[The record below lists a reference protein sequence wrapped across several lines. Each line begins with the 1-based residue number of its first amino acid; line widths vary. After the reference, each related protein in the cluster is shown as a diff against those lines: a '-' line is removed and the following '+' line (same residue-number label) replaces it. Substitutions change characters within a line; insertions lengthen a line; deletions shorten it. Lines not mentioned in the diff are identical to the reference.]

1 MKGPGEISGLK
12 AVAPEVEA
20 QIDAAVEAGTDVEIP
35 SATYVTRIAP
45 TKLGEATMPHIRTNP
60 EELSQAEAEEALKS
74 FNTLTREIAQGG
86 DVDRIVETAEE
97 RAAKITTDE
106 ERAHL
111 KAFEDK
117 LVEDMTAAVEG
128 NTSIPANTIRGQ
140 AKKLASMAA
149 LVQAKRV
156 KMPVQEFIDRFAPR
170 VVAGRATEERSV
182 ASLSQEGR
190 TDVVQSAEVESAEAK
205 LAREAQAWADRIDE
219 MKEKPKQPVLMLT
232 QTPLVMHLLGADFLT
247 LRAHPHVFDGLFP
260 NARKSSPNHHS
271 HVQMSRS
278 VLKQIPEALSD
289 PIAVFRDDASS
300 PLVFMLDV
308 MDDAGKTVIVPVEL
322 NAHGRSAE
330 INLALSAY
338 GKENNLWFELR
349 NLFTEEVRQ
358 QI

>member
-1 MKGPGEISGLK
+1 MRRGRPRRSPRNSKRSRRRRRK
-12 AVAPEVEA
+12 
-20 QIDAAVEAGTDVEIP
+20 
-35 SATYVTRIAP
+35 SATRSA
-45 TKLGEATMPHIRTNP
+45 RR
-60 EELSQAEAEEALKS
+60 S
-74 FNTLTREIAQGG
+74 LTREIAQGG

-111 KAFEDK
+111 KTFEDK

-140 AKKLASMAA
+140 AKLASMAA

-205 LAREAQAWADRIDE
+205 LAREAKDWADRIDA
-219 MKEKPKQPVLMLT
+219 MKEKPKQPVVMLK
-232 QTPLVMHLLGADFLT
+232 QTPLAMHLVGADFRT
-247 LRAHPHVFDGLFP
+247 VEAAPHVFDDMFP
-260 NARKSSPNHHS
+260 NSKLSKGHHR
-271 HVQMSRS
+271 HLTVDAQ
-278 VLKQIPEALSD
+278 VLKQIP
-289 PIAVFRDDASS
+289 
-300 PLVFMLDV
+300 
-308 MDDAGKTVIVPVEL
+308 
-322 NAHGRSAE
+322 
-330 INLALSAY
+330 
-338 GKENNLWFELR
+338 LR

>member
-1 MKGPGEISGLK
+1 
-12 AVAPEVEA
+12 
-20 QIDAAVEAGTDVEIP
+20 
-35 SATYVTRIAP
+35 
-45 TKLGEATMPHIRTNP
+45 
-60 EELSQAEAEEALKS
+60 
-74 FNTLTREIAQGG
+74 
-86 DVDRIVETAEE
+86 
-97 RAAKITTDE
+97 
-106 ERAHL
+106 
-111 KAFEDK
+111 
-117 LVEDMTAAVEG
+117 
-128 NTSIPANTIRGQ
+128 
-140 AKKLASMAA
+140 
-149 LVQAKRV
+149 
-156 KMPVQEFIDRFAPR
+156 
-170 VVAGRATEERSV
+170 
-182 ASLSQEGR
+182 
-190 TDVVQSAEVESAEAK
+190 
-205 LAREAQAWADRIDE
+205 

-338 GKENNLWFELR
+338 GKENNLWFELKPNNDAVLYVNSKKMR
-349 NLFTEEVRQ
+349 RWNQSSGTNSLRGSNASGRSVLTEEDLVNLKSEFPGFYQDRSAVRGSFSPSQ
-358 QI
+358 RTITLTPNADLLKQPV